1 MAGNAKKFNLK
12 DLLNERSKEA
22 AVQQPEEDQTIIV
35 EGEQTT
41 ADIYDLIPSKENFY
55 SVEDVQDLKES
66 MELVG
71 ILQPLLVSEPENGK
85 RNIFAGHRRRLAAL
99 QLVEEGKERFRYVP
113 IIVKQKKNA
122 ILDKLALI
130 MANRFREKSD
140 WEKMTEAVETERLVL
155 ELKEQMDIP
164 GRTRDLLAEIIN
176 TSSAQLG
183 RYKAIYNNLIPELM
197 AEFKENRINVSVAY
211 EASGLPEDYQK
222 QAAEIFREN
231 EVLSLP
237 DIKKLKKKLKKA
249 EEDARPIPGQMEFGQ
264 LQQEQQE
271 SQMAAGSTGEGEESS
286 PAAVK
291 EGTEEAQEDFDPA
304 PATIT
309 SLCYSCTHYEE
320 CHEKKS
326 TVTDCNNYINR
337 EEAYKSD
344 EQRYNEEQDAIDR
357 ETQRKL
363 REQAQEA
370 KMQQLPSDGEEKQHD
385 IRLAASKYDEITSG
399 KLTFLLLKKDGYKV
413 GEEFDLPEY
422 AEGKETGRKIDIEIT
437 YVWEDWTGLDDD
449 YCIIGFNVTAFDA

>member
-237 DIKKLKKKLKKA
+237 DIKKLKKA